1 MLGAL
6 VERARTEK
14 MEALFGEA
22 VAVHDIS
29 QRVNHKHGF
38 QTTALMLAAF
48 PITRY
53 RQLVESFPEDMSAV
67 VEFLIL
73 EPQQPHEVYLPQK
86 YRRILRTIYD
96 QLGVQVEELHPARFD
111 PAPHTRLDV
120 DIAYHNNH
128 AVIVVQRF
136 GSDFDSSLVQTASSL
151 RERGIN
157 AIYVDVPLGNPCA
170 DRGVHALERHGFL
183 LAGLLP
189 LYHGECDYLRMQSIG
204 PDLDFD
210 LIATYS
216 PMADEIKK
224 RIESEIRWN
233 TRKLETT

>member
-1 MLGAL
+1 
-6 VERARTEK
+6 
-14 MEALFGEA
+14 

-38 QTTALMLAAF
+38 QTTAVMLAAF

-73 EPQQPHEVYLPQK
+73 EPQPPHEVYLPQK
-86 YRRILRTIYD
+86 YRRILRTLYGR
-96 QLGVQVEELHPARFD
+96 LGIDIEELHPTRFE
-111 PAPHTRLDV
+111 PAPRTRLDV
-120 DIAYHNNH
+120 DIAYHNNN

-136 GSDFDSSLVQTASSL
+136 GSDFDSSLLQTASSL
-151 RERGIN
+151 RGRGIN

-170 DRGVHALERHGFL
+170 DSGVHALEKHGFL
-183 LAGLLP
+183 FSGLLP

-224 RIESEIRWN
+224 RIESEIRWS